1 MQFRTFLKLPREVH
15 HALEESFRPGACRPI
30 GYKFTAQDFEATL
43 LDIKSMLQSYRG
55 RAALL
60 RGGIIGRIAREFL
73 DADQVLEGPSLE
85 ATYRRYGLCVETEDG
100 QHEYAMMT

>member
-1 MQFRTFLKLPREVH
+1 
-15 HALEESFRPGACRPI
+15 
-30 GYKFTAQDFEATL
+30 
-43 LDIKSMLQSYRG
+43 MLQSYRG

-100 QHEYAMMT
+100 QHEYCDDDLTEKEIATICGTYIMYTGECHLSS